1 MRLQDYREL
10 SKEEVNKISKKV
22 KTVVIGG
29 SVALA
34 LLTIGIMSI
43 EVIKQGHAGVIYSRQ
58 DGVLDKTLP
67 QGWRFVYPWQKVTE
81 YPVSTEV
88 VNAELNLA
96 TKDGKPLNVD
106 ISYDYYNDIE
116 KLPYIYNKFKGA
128 KPEAIEESFLKSRL
142 RESAGAVTSKYTV
155 LDVFQQRE
163 SIRNEIKQ
171 KFEKD
176 VKKHGFIIENLTLGT
191 PKPDKDTQKAIQNV
205 VNAQQELE
213 KLKVEEDKARVE
225 ANRKKIEAE
234 GEAEKVRIK
243 AEAESDA
250 NRKIQES
257 LTDGVIKYKEIEK
270 WNGEYPKV
278 TGGGTPIIDIG
289 E

>member
-10 SKEEVNKISKKV
+10 SKEEINKVNKNL

-29 SVALA
+29 SVALV
-34 LLTIGIMSI
+34 LFIGGLMSL
-43 EVIKQGHAGVIYSRQ
+43 ETIKQGHAGVIYSRQ

-67 QGWRFVYPWQKVTE
+67 QGWHLINPLHKVTE

-106 ISYDYYNDIE
+106 VSYDYYNDIE
-116 KLPYIYNKFKGA
+116 ELPYIYNKFKGA

-142 RESAGAVTSKYTV
+142 KESAGAVTSKYTV

-163 SIRNEIKQ
+163 AIRTEIQ
-171 KFEKD
+171 EKFTND
-176 VKKHGFIIENLTLGT
+176 MKKHGFIIENLTLGT